1 MATAVK
7 NSPAPVLSAPSEDHV
22 PLRTWICVLGVL
34 LGCFM
39 AVLDVVITNSSLR
52 NIAGTLGASA
62 DEISWV
68 PTSYLVAEIV
78 VIPLTAWLSQ
88 AFSLKRYLLANSVL
102 FLIFSILCG
111 QARSLDLMILF
122 RILQGFSGGVLIPL
136 AFSVILGYL
145 PRSKHPVG
153 MAMFSI
159 TATFAPSVGPMIG
172 GWLTDNYGW
181 PFIFYLNIIPCSL
194 LILSTW
200 FTMDMQPTKL
210 SVLKRGDWVGIG
222 AMAIGLGS
230 LEIVLEDGNRKDW
243 FGDPVILR
251 LACVALL
258 FIVVFVINELR
269 HKEPLIDL
277 RLFARRNF
285 GFGSVVNFALGMG
298 LYGVIYI
305 LPVYLGQAQGY
316 SAYQIGTV
324 IIWLGL
330 PQLVIIPFI
339 PLLMKRFDPRKL
351 IGFGML
357 LFGGSCFF
365 TAFFNNDFSGP
376 QLHIPLL
383 IRALGQP
390 FIMVP
395 LSALATA
402 GMAKGRETGAASA
415 LFNMLRNLGGS
426 FAIAGLST
434 FLSLRERFH
443 SARLGESV
451 SMYADATRMRFQQL
465 TERFVSSG
473 LDPYSAQLS
482 ATKAMGRIV
491 KQQAYFA
498 AFNDCFLILG
508 IVLLSSASVLFFMK
522 RPQFG
527 GGGGGG
533 AH

>member
-1 MATAVK
+1 M
-7 NSPAPVLSAPSEDHV
+7 
-22 PLRTWICVLGVL
+22 
-34 LGCFM
+34 
-39 AVLDVVITNSSLR
+39 
-52 NIAGTLGASA
+52 
-62 DEISWV
+62 
-68 PTSYLVAEIV
+68 
-78 VIPLTAWLSQ
+78 
-88 AFSLKRYLLANSVL
+88 
-102 FLIFSILCG
+102 IF
-111 QARSLDLMILF
+111 F
-122 RILQGFSGGVLIPL
+122 RIMQGLSGGVLIPL

-159 TATFAPSVGPMIG
+159 TATFAPSVGPLIG

-181 PFIFYLNIIPCSL
+181 PFIFYLNVIPCSI

-210 SVLKRGDWVGIG
+210 SILKRGDWIGIG
-222 AMAIGLGS
+222 SMAIGLGS

-243 FGDPVILR
+243 FGDPSIAR
-251 LACVALL
+251 LAWIAVI
-258 FIVVFVINELR
+258 FTTIFVVNEIR
-269 HKEPLIDL
+269 QKEPLVDL
-277 RLFARRNF
+277 KLFGRRNF

-305 LPVYLGQAQGY
+305 LPVYLGQSQGY

-339 PLLMKRFDPRKL
+339 PMLMKRIDSRKL
-351 IGFGML
+351 IGFGMM
-357 LFGGSCFF
+357 LFGGSCFL
-365 TAFFNNDFSGP
+365 TAFFNRDFSGP

-383 IRALGQP
+383 VRALGQP

-402 GMAKGRETGAASA
+402 SMARGRETGAASA

-434 FLSLRERFH
+434 MLSIRERFH

-451 SMYADATRMRFQQL
+451 SMYADATRLRLQQL
-465 TERFVSSG
+465 SG
-473 LDPYSAQLS
+473 TFTANGVDSFSAQLT
-482 ATKAMGRIV
+482 ATKALGQTMQR
-491 KQQAYFA
+491 QAYFL
-498 AFNDCFLILG
+498 AFNDCFLVLG
-508 IVLLSSASVLFFMK
+508 VVLLSSALALFLMK
-522 RPQFG
+522 RPQFA
-527 GGGGGG
+527 GGGGG

>member
-1 MATAVK
+1 MASAAMTRH
-7 NSPAPVLSAPSEDHV
+7 LSTQASLAEDYV
-22 PLRTWICVLGVL
+22 PLRTWICVIGVL

-52 NIAGTLGASA
+52 DIAGALGASS

-102 FLIFSILCG
+102 FLLFSILCG

-122 RILQGFSGGVLIPL
+122 RICQGFSGGVLIPL

-145 PRSKHPVG
+145 PRSKHPIG

-159 TATFAPSVGPMIG
+159 TATFAPSVGPLIG

-181 PFIFYLNIIPCSL
+181 PFIFYLNIIPCTL

-200 FTMDMQPTKL
+200 FTMDMQPMKL
-210 SVLKRGDWVGIG
+210 SVLKRGDWLGIG
-222 AMAIGLGS
+222 TMAVGLGS

-243 FGDPVILR
+243 FGNPDIVR
-251 LACVALL
+251 LAWVAFL
-258 FIVVFVINELR
+258 FLTIFVVNELR
-269 HKEPLIDL
+269 NKEPLVDL
-277 RLFARRNF
+277 KLFGRRNF
-285 GFGSVVNFALGMG
+285 GFGSIVNFALGMG

-330 PQLVIIPFI
+330 PQLVLIPFI

-357 LFGGSCFF
+357 LFGGSCFM
-365 TAFFNNDFSGP
+365 TAFFNKDFSGP

-434 FLSLRERFH
+434 LLSIRERFH
-443 SARLGESV
+443 SVRLGESI
-451 SMYADATRMRFQQL
+451 SMYSEPTRLRLSQL
-465 TERFVSSG
+465 AQLFAARG
-473 LDPYSAQLS
+473 ADPYSAELA
-482 ATKAMGRIV
+482 ATKAVGRIV
-491 KQQAYFA
+491 QQQAYFL
-498 AFNDCFLILG
+498 AFNDCFLVLG
-508 IVLLSSASVLFFMK
+508 AVLLSSALVLFFIK
-522 RPQFG
+522 RPSFTSRGSG
-527 GGGGGG
+527 GE
-533 AH
+533 H